1 MKHFHTFVRILVVVL
16 LGFVC
21 GSAAFAQGEKQSLS
35 GDTRTS
41 QTGLTG
47 VGMGRSNST
56 AAKPGG
62 ADGLGNL
69 LLGGDRRPLYRL
81 RVSDVVELS
90 FTVAPEFN
98 QTLTVQPD

>member
-1 MKHFHTFVRILVVVL
+1 MKHFHTCVRFLVSAL
-16 LGFVC
+16 LACTC
-21 GSAAFAQGEKQSLS
+21 GVATFAQDEEESLS
-35 GDTRTS
+35 GDNQTS

-47 VGMGRSNST
+47 VGKEDSSLT

-62 ADGLGNL
+62 ADGLGDL

-81 RVSDVVELS
+81 RASDVVELS

-98 QTLTVQPD
+98 QTLTV